1 MNPSSNK
8 INHLKRSRLIAYR
21 DEEKFWKQKSKD
33 NWILYGDG
41 NTKVFHAADKIW
53 RERNE
58 IVKLIDMNGN
68 TQRSE
73 ASKAQVAIQYFSDLF
88 KSTNSEDYFSMLRG
102 FTPRVTDTMNHQLI
116 RKVTPEEIKDV
127 AFLIKP
133 DSAPG
138 AGRMSGFFF
147 QSYWEIV
154 GTQLTKEV
162 LDFFDTE
169 SMPTKWNYT
178 QLVLIPKKT
187 NATLMSVI
195 RPISLCS
202 VMYKTISKIFKAQNL
217 PS

>member
-21 DEEKFWKQKSKD
+21 DEKNFWKQKSKD
-33 NWILYGDG
+33 NGILYGDG
-41 NTKVFHAADKIW
+41 NTKVFHAADKIS

-58 IVKLIDMNGN
+58 IFKLIDMNGN

-73 ASKAQVAIQYFSDLF
+73 ASKALVAIQYFSDLF

-102 FTPRVTDTMNHQLI
+102 FTPRVIDTMNHQLI

-138 AGRMSGFFF
+138 ADDGMSGFFF
-147 QSYWEIV
+147 QTYWEIV

-169 SMPTKWNYT
+169 SMGLFTA
-178 QLVLIPKKT
+178 LI
-187 NATLMSVI
+187 
-195 RPISLCS
+195 
-202 VMYKTISKIFKAQNL
+202 
-217 PS
+217 